1 MTARMP
7 HSAPF
12 DRSIPSQPRPL
23 DNLVKLGAN
32 AAHGRLRGRSD
43 VDEVSMRHFA
53 KMLAASAFTALMVAP
68 VLAQTP
74 KDTVV
79 MAKQI
84 DDIITLDPAE
94 AFEFSGVE
102 VGANV
107 YDKLVGVDLAD
118 GNKIV
123 GELAQSWTVSPDQ
136 MTYTFKLRPGVKFHS
151 GNALTAADVVYSIQR
166 AVTLN
171 KSPGFILAQFGL
183 NKDTVLDKVKAPDD
197 ATVVITVSKPF
208 APTFF
213 LNCLTSGVASVV
225 DSKLVKANEK
235 DGDWGNGWL
244 KLNSAG
250 SGAYKVRAYRPNE
263 QYALDANEG
272 WYKGA
277 PKNKRVIVRH
287 VAEPA
292 SQRLLLEKG
301 DIDMARNLSKDQL
314 AGVRGN
320 KDIDIV
326 QGDKGYI
333 LYLGLNQKNPNL
345 AKPEVREALKYLVD
359 YAAIEKN
366 IVEGTYKGHES
377 FLPKGFLGAIDD
389 KPYSLNL
396 AKAKELLA
404 KAGLPNGFTV
414 TMDVRSVSPITDI
427 AQAIQ
432 ASWAQAGVKLELI
445 PGDGKQTLT
454 KYRARTHDIYIGQWG
469 PGYLDPHTNAETF
482 AINEN
487 NGEDAKSKTL
497 AWRNAWDIPEMTKV
511 TQANVLESDAAKR
524 GAVYG
529 EIQREHQKVSPFV
542 IMFQQIEVTAQRK
555 GVKGWVIG
563 PSSDTN
569 FYAPITK
576 G

>member
-1 MTARMP
+1 
-7 HSAPF
+7 
-12 DRSIPSQPRPL
+12 
-23 DNLVKLGAN
+23 
-32 AAHGRLRGRSD
+32 
-43 VDEVSMRHFA
+43 MRHVA
-53 KMLAASAFTALMVAP
+53 KLMVASAFAALMTTTAQTGVSF
-68 VLAQTP
+68 AQTP

-84 DDIITLDPAE
+84 DDIISLDPAE

-102 VGANV
+102 VVTNL
-107 YDKLVGVDLAD
+107 YDKLMGVDLAK
-118 GNKIV
+118 NNELV
-123 GELAQSWTVSPDQ
+123 PELAQSWSVTPDNL
-136 MTYTFKLRPGVKFHS
+136 TYTFKLRPGVKFHS
-151 GNALTAADVVYSIQR
+151 GNPLTAADVVYSFQR

-171 KSPGFILAQFGL
+171 KSPGFILAQFGFT
-183 NKDTVLDKVKAPDD
+183 KDNVLEKVKAPDD
-197 ATVVITVSKPF
+197 GTVVITVSKPF

-213 LNCLTSGVASVV
+213 LNCLTSGVASIV
-225 DSKLVKANEK
+225 DTKLVKANEK
-235 DGDWGNGWL
+235 DGDFGNGWL
-244 KLNSAG
+244 KQNSAG

-263 QYALDANEG
+263 QYALDANES

-277 PKNKRVIVRH
+277 PKNKRIVVRH

-301 DIDMARNLSKDQL
+301 DIDIARNLSKDQL
-314 AGVRGN
+314 AAVKTN
-320 KDIDIV
+320 KDVEIV

-333 LYLGLNQKNPNL
+333 LYLGLNTKNPNF

-359 YAAIEKN
+359 YASIERN
-366 IVEGTYKGHES
+366 IVEGTYKAHQS

-389 KPYSLNL
+389 KPYTFDP

-404 KAGLPNGFTV
+404 KAGLPNGFNV

-432 ASWAQAGVKLELI
+432 ANWAQAGIKLELL

-469 PGYLDPHTNAETF
+469 PDYLDPHTNAETF

-497 AWRNAWDIPEMTKV
+497 AWRNAWDIPEMTKT
-511 TQANVLESDAAKR
+511 TQSNVLETDAAKR
-524 GAVYG
+524 AAVYG
-529 EIQREHQKVSPFV
+529 TLQREHQKVSPFV
-542 IMFQQIEVTAQRK
+542 IMFQQVEVSADRK

-569 FYAPITK
+569 FYAPISK
-576 G
+576 N

>member
-1 MTARMP
+1 
-7 HSAPF
+7 
-12 DRSIPSQPRPL
+12 
-23 DNLVKLGAN
+23 
-32 AAHGRLRGRSD
+32 
-43 VDEVSMRHFA
+43 MRHVA
-53 KMLAASAFTALMVAP
+53 KLMAVSAFAGLMTTTAVF
-68 VLAQTP
+68 AQTP

-107 YDKLVGVDLAD
+107 YDKLIGVDLAN
-118 GNKIV
+118 GNKLI
-123 GELAQSWTVSPDQ
+123 GELAESWTVSPDQ
-136 MTYTFKLRPGVKFHS
+136 LTYTFKLRPNVKFHS
-151 GNALTAADVVYSIQR
+151 GNALTSADVVYSIQR

-171 KSPGFILAQFGL
+171 KSPGFILTQFGL
-183 NKDTVLDKVKAPDD
+183 NKDTVLDKVKAPD
-197 ATVVITVSKPF
+197 ANTVVITVSQPF

-213 LNCLTSGVASVV
+213 LNCLTSGVAAVV
-225 DSKLVKANEK
+225 DSKLVKTNEK

-250 SGAYKVRAYRPNE
+250 SGAYKVRSYRPNE
-263 QYALDANEG
+263 QYALDANES

-277 PKNKRVIVRH
+277 PKAKRIIVRH

-301 DIDMARNLSKDQL
+301 DVDMARNLSKDQL
-314 AGVRGN
+314 ASVKDN
-320 KDIDIV
+320 KDVEIV

-345 AKPEVREALKYLVD
+345 AKPEVREALKWLVD
-359 YAAIEKN
+359 YTAIEKN
-366 IVEGTYKGHES
+366 IVEGTYKAHES
-377 FLPKGFLGAIDD
+377 FLPNGFLGAIGD
-389 KPYSLNL
+389 KPYKFDL
-396 AKAKELLA
+396 AKGKELLA
-404 KAGLPNGFTV
+404 KAGLANGFTI
-414 TMDVRSVSPITDI
+414 TMDTRSVNPITDI

-432 ASWAQAGVKLELI
+432 STWAQAGVKLELI

-469 PGYLDPHTNAETF
+469 PDYLDPHTNAETF

-497 AWRNAWDIPEMTKV
+497 AWRNAWDIPEMTKK
-511 TQANVLESDAAKR
+511 TQANVLESDGAKR
-524 GAVYG
+524 ASVYG
-529 EIQREHQKVSPFV
+529 DLQREHQKVSPFV
-542 IMFQQIEVTAQRK
+542 IMFQQVEVTAERK
-555 GVKGWVIG
+555 NVKGWVIG

-569 FYAPITK
+569 FYWTISK

>member
-1 MTARMP
+1 MRYVA
-7 HSAPF
+7 
-12 DRSIPSQPRPL
+12 
-23 DNLVKLGAN
+23 NL
-32 AAHGRLRGRSD
+32 
-43 VDEVSMRHFA
+43 
-53 KMLAASAFTALMVAP
+53 LAATALT
-68 VLAQTP
+68 VLTAGAATAQTP
-74 KDTVV
+74 KDTIV

-102 VGANV
+102 AGANL
-107 YDKLVGVDLAD
+107 YDKLIGVDLA
-118 GNKIV
+118 NNNALV

-136 MTYTFKLRPGVKFHS
+136 LTYTFKLRPGVKFHS
-151 GNALTAADVVYSIQR
+151 GNPLTAADVVYSFQR

-171 KSPGFILAQFGL
+171 KSPGFILTQFGL
-183 NKDTVLDKVKAPDD
+183 NKDTVLDKVKAVDD
-197 ATVVITVSKPF
+197 LTVQITVSKPF
-208 APTFF
+208 APSFF
-213 LNCLTSGVASVV
+213 LNCLTSGVAGIV
-225 DSKLVKANEK
+225 DTKLVKANEK
-235 DGDWGNGWL
+235 DGDFGNGWL

-250 SGAYKVRAYRPNE
+250 SGAYKVRVYRPNE
-263 QYALDANEG
+263 QYTLDANES

-301 DIDMARNLSKDQL
+301 DIDIARNLSKDQL
-314 AGVRGN
+314 AAVKSN
-320 KDIDIV
+320 DAIKIV

-345 AKPEVREALKYLVD
+345 AKPEVKEALKYLVD
-359 YAAIEKN
+359 YDAIEKN
-366 IVEGTYKGHES
+366 IVEGTYKGHQA

-389 KPYSLNL
+389 KPYKFDL

-404 KAGLPNGFTV
+404 KAGLANGFSV

-432 ASWAQAGVKLELI
+432 SSWAQAGIKLELI

-469 PGYLDPHTNAETF
+469 PDYLDPHTNAETF
-482 AINEN
+482 AINED
-487 NGEDAKSKTL
+487 NGDDAKSKTL
-497 AWRNAWDIPEMTKV
+497 AWRNAWDIPEMTKI

-524 GAVYG
+524 AAVYG
-529 EIQREHQKVSPFV
+529 ELQRQHQKVSPFV
-542 IMFQQIEVTAQRK
+542 IMFQQIEVSAQRK
-555 GVKGWVIG
+555 NVNGWVIG

-569 FYAPITK
+569 FYASIVK
-576 G
+576 N

>member
-1 MTARMP
+1 MR
-7 HSAPF
+7 HV
-12 DRSIPSQPRPL
+12 
-23 DNLVKLGAN
+23 VKL
-32 AAHGRLRGRSD
+32 
-43 VDEVSMRHFA
+43 M
-53 KMLAASAFTALMVAP
+53 AASAFAALLATTAQ
-68 VLAQTP
+68 AQTP
-74 KDTVV
+74 KDTIV

-107 YDKLVGVDLAD
+107 YDKLIGVDLKNNNAL
-118 GNKIV
+118 V
-123 GELAQSWTVSPDQ
+123 GELAQSWTVSPDNL
-136 MTYTFKLRPGVKFHS
+136 TYTFKLRPGIKFHS
-151 GNALTAADVVYSIQR
+151 GNPLTAADVVYSFQR

-171 KSPGFILAQFGL
+171 KSPGFILTQFGL
-183 NKDTVLDKVKAPDD
+183 NKDTVLDKVKAVDD
-197 ATVVITVSKPF
+197 QTVTVTVSKPF
-208 APTFF
+208 APSFF
-213 LNCLTSGVASVV
+213 LNCLTSGVAGIV

-277 PKNKRVIVRH
+277 PKTKRVIVRH

-301 DIDMARNLSKDQL
+301 DIDIARNLSKDQL
-314 AGVRGN
+314 AAVKSN
-320 KDIDIV
+320 ANVKIV

-345 AKPEVREALKYLVD
+345 AKPEVREALKWLVD
-359 YAAIEKN
+359 YDSIERN
-366 IVEGTYKGHES
+366 IVEGTYKSHQA

-389 KPYSLNL
+389 KPYKLDI

-404 KAGLPNGFTV
+404 KAGLSNGFTV
-414 TMDVRSVSPITDI
+414 TMDTRSVSPITDI
-427 AQAIQ
+427 AQAVQ
-432 ASWAQAGVKLELI
+432 STWAQAGIKLEII

-469 PGYLDPHTNAETF
+469 PDYLDPHTNAETF
-482 AINEN
+482 AINED

-497 AWRNAWDIPEMTKV
+497 AWRNAWDIPEMTKT
-511 TQANVLESDAAKR
+511 TQANVLETDAAKR
-524 GAVYG
+524 AAVYG
-529 EIQREHQKVSPFV
+529 DLQRQHQKVSPFV
-542 IMFQQIEVTAQRK
+542 IMFQQIEVSAQRK
-555 GVKGWVIG
+555 GVDNWVIG

-576 G
+576 N

>member
-1 MTARMP
+1 MAGATALKDKTGT
-7 HSAPF
+7 F
-12 DRSIPSQPRPL
+12 
-23 DNLVKLGAN
+23 
-32 AAHGRLRGRSD
+32 
-43 VDEVSMRHFA
+43 MRHIA
-53 KMLAASAFTALMVAP
+53 KLLAASAVTALMASP

-74 KDTVV
+74 KDAVV

-107 YDKLVGVDLAD
+107 YDKLVGVNLAD

-123 GELAQSWTVSPDQ
+123 GELAESWTVSPDNL
-136 MTYTFKLRPGVKFHS
+136 TYTFKLRPGVKFHS

-171 KSPGFILAQFGL
+171 KSPGFILTQFGL
-183 NKDTVLDKVKAPDD
+183 TKDTVLDKVKAPDD
-197 ATVVITVSKPF
+197 STVVITVSQPF

-213 LNCLTSGVASVV
+213 LNCLTSGVAAVV

-263 QYALDANEG
+263 QYALDANES

-301 DIDMARNLSKDQL
+301 DVDMARNLSKDQL
-314 AGVRGN
+314 AGVRNN
-320 KDIDIV
+320 KDIEIV

-333 LYLGLNQKNPNL
+333 LYLGLNQKSPNL

-359 YAAIEKN
+359 YTSIEKN
-366 IVEGTYKGHES
+366 IVEGTYKHHEA
-377 FLPKGFLGAIDD
+377 FLPNGFLGAIDD
-389 KPYSLNL
+389 KPYKFDL

-414 TMDVRSVSPITDI
+414 TMDTRSVNPITDI

-432 ASWAQAGVKLELI
+432 ASWAQAGIKLELI

-469 PGYLDPHTNAETF
+469 PDYLDPHTNADTF
-482 AINEN
+482 AINEDN
-487 NGEDAKSKTL
+487 SDDAKAKPL
-497 AWRNAWDIPEMTKV
+497 AWRNAWDIPEMSKK

-524 GAVYG
+524 AAVYG
-529 EIQREHQKVSPFV
+529 DIQREHQKVSPFV
-542 IMFQQIEVTAQRK
+542 IMFQQVEVTAQRK